1 MPEWTREITNALTP
15 LALRPERE
23 REIADELAAHLEDRY
38 CDARGRGAS
47 DADARKEALAE
58 LSGVLVPELRRV
70 ESSWRA
76 PEQLGAA
83 ARASMLDTLRQDVRY
98 AMRSLRLSPGFTAVS
113 VATLAIGIGACTL
126 MLSAANSVLRRPLPF
141 REPDRLVVFWGTAPE
156 KGLTEVDYPTGLAA
170 VVQDR
175 THTLESFA
183 VFTGTGV
190 NLTGDGDAERL
201 DGAAVSADFFRTIG
215 VSPMLGRVPV
225 ASEAV
230 LDEPSRVVVVGHS
243 LWMRRFGG
251 DSSLVGKTI
260 DLNGSPTTVIGV
272 MPPGFVYPRRSE
284 MWSPLAVDPSRF
296 NCWCFTPIGRMR
308 PGVTSEDVRRDVTN
322 VVDDFAVTRQDV
334 FPGAKRGNTRV
345 IAMSLSER
353 VVGGVEKQLLTLLVA
368 VGCVLLVACANI
380 ANLLLAR
387 AATRA
392 RELAVRCCL
401 GASPRRVATQLLTES
416 TMIALA
422 GAALGATLAA
432 WGVHALRGLP
442 TTLFPRI
449 DEVRIDVD
457 VLLATIA
464 VAVVTGVLC
473 GLAPAWRAMRVDL
486 LDAIKGG
493 AKVSSTRASRR
504 TSNGFVVA
512 QFALSLMLLV
522 SAGLLLRSYHRLS
535 NVEMGYRA
543 DHALIAR
550 LQLPYPRY
558 DSARVVRATYQ
569 QLLDQAQAI
578 PGVTAVG
585 LASRVPLSMGNPQD
599 NVIAEGKEPANPNV
613 PIRVA
618 NVRFVTPGYFAAM
631 GTPLRRGRLF
641 RASDDD
647 RSPRVAVV
655 DELFANFF
663 WPGED
668 PIGKRFMHGG
678 DTSAGRWLTVI
689 GVVPNVKH
697 ERLDE
702 AGDLQV
708 YEHFAQRTTWNNYIV
723 VRTGAEP
730 ESFVPQLRALVRK
743 VDPAVP
749 LYEVHSMRDAV
760 DLSLGTRRLTNIL
773 LVSFAITGM
782 LLAAIGIYG
791 VMSLGVSNRVREFG
805 IRLALGAKPDAVR
818 GLVLRQAVVLAAV
831 GIAAGLA
838 GAIATTRY
846 IRGLLF
852 GVEPLDWTTFAAV
865 SALLAVA
872 ALTASYLPARR
883 ATRADPM
890 VALKAE

>member
-1 MPEWTREITNALTP
+1 
-15 LALRPERE
+15 
-23 REIADELAAHLEDRY
+23 
-38 CDARGRGAS
+38 
-47 DADARKEALAE
+47 
-58 LSGVLVPELRRV
+58 
-70 ESSWRA
+70 
-76 PEQLGAA
+76 
-83 ARASMLDTLRQDVRY
+83 
-98 AMRSLRLSPGFTAVS
+98 
-113 VATLAIGIGACTL
+113 
-126 MLSAANSVLRRPLPF
+126 
-141 REPDRLVVFWGTAPE
+141 
-156 KGLTEVDYPTGLAA
+156 YPTGLAA
-170 VVQDR
+170 VYRDR
-175 THTLESFA
+175 ARTLESFA
-183 VFTGTGV
+183 VFGITGV
-190 NLTGDGDAERL
+190 NLTGNGDAERV
-201 DGAAVSADFFRTIG
+201 DGAAVSTDFFHTIG

-230 LDEPSRVVVVGHS
+230 LNEPSRVVVVGHA

-251 DSSLVGKTI
+251 DSAIVGKTI

-272 MPPGFVYPRRSE
+272 MPPGFIYPRRSG
-284 MWSPLAVDPSRF
+284 MWIPLAVDAANF
-296 NCWCFTPIGRMR
+296 NCWCFEAIGRMR
-308 PGVTSEDVRRDVTN
+308 PGLTTEDVRRDFAKVT
-322 VVDDFAVTRQDV
+322 DDFAVERQDV
-334 FPGAKRGNTRV
+334 FPGHKRGTSRIV
-345 IAMSLSER
+345 AMSLSER

-368 VGCVLLVACANI
+368 VACVLLVACANI

-416 TMIALA
+416 TTIALA
-422 GAALGATLAA
+422 GAALGATFAA

-457 VLLATIA
+457 VLAATVG
-464 VAVVTGVLC
+464 VALLTGVLC
-473 GLAPAWRAMRVDL
+473 GLAPAWRAMRIDV

-493 AKVSSTRASRR
+493 AKTSNARASRR

-543 DHALIAR
+543 DHALVAR
-550 LQLPYPRY
+550 MQLPYPRY

-569 QLLDQAQAI
+569 QVLDQAQAI

-585 LASRVPLSMGNPQD
+585 LASRVPLTPGNPQD

-613 PIRVA
+613 PVRVA
-618 NVRFVTPGYFAAM
+618 NVRIVTPGYFAAM

-647 RSPRVAVV
+647 HSPRVAVV
-655 DELFANFF
+655 DELFANHF
-663 WPGED
+663 WPGEEA
-668 PIGKRFMHGG
+668 IGKRFTHAG
-678 DTSAGRWLTVI
+678 DTTARRWITVI
-689 GVVPNVKH
+689 GVVANVKH

-723 VRTGAEP
+723 VRTAAEP
-730 ESFVPQLRALVRK
+730 ESFVPQLRELVRRA
-743 VDPAVP
+743 DPAVP
-749 LYEVHSMRDAV
+749 LYEVHSMSDAV
-760 DLSLGTRRLTNIL
+760 DLSLGTRRLTNIF

-791 VMSLGVSNRVREFG
+791 VMSLGVSSRVREFG
-805 IRLALGAKPDAVR
+805 IRVALGAKPDAVR
-818 GLVLRQAVVLAAV
+818 RLVLRQAAVVIAI
-831 GIAAGLA
+831 GIAVGLA

-846 IRGLLF
+846 MRGLLF
-852 GVEPLDWTTFAAV
+852 RVEPLDWTTFVVV

-890 VALKAE
+890 LALRAE

>member
-1 MPEWTREITNALTP
+1 MPEWTREITHALTP

-38 CDARGRGAS
+38 CEARGRGAT

-70 ESSWRA
+70 ESPWRE
-76 PEQLGAA
+76 PEQLGAV
-83 ARASMLDTLRQDVRY
+83 ARASVLDTLRQDLRY
-98 AMRSLRLSPGFTAVS
+98 AIRSLRLSPGFTAVS

-141 REPDRLVVFWGTAPE
+141 RDPERLVVTWGTSPD
-156 KGLTEVDYPTGLAA
+156 KGLVEVNYPTGLAA
-170 VVQDR
+170 VYRDR
-175 THTLESFA
+175 ARTLESFA
-183 VFTGTGV
+183 VFGITGV
-190 NLTGDGDAERL
+190 NLTGNGDAERV

-215 VSPMLGRVPV
+215 VSPVLGRVPV

-230 LDEPSRVVVVGHS
+230 LNEPSRVVVVGHA

-272 MPPGFVYPRRSE
+272 MPPRFIYPRRSE
-284 MWSPLAVDPSRF
+284 MWIPLAVDAGNF
-296 NCWCFTPIGRMR
+296 NCWCFEAIGRMR
-308 PGVTSEDVRRDVTN
+308 PGLTVEDVRRDFANVT
-322 VVDDFAVTRQDV
+322 DDFGIERPDI
-334 FPGAKRGNTRV
+334 FPGAKRGKSRIV
-345 IAMSLSER
+345 AMSVSER
-353 VVGGVEKQLLTLLVA
+353 VVGSVEKQLLTLLAAVA
-368 VGCVLLVACANI
+368 CVLLVACANI

-416 TMIALA
+416 TIIALA
-422 GAALGATLAA
+422 GAALGATFAA
-432 WGVHALRGLP
+432 WGVYALRRLP

-449 DEVRIDVD
+449 DEVRIDSD
-457 VLLATIA
+457 VLLATVA
-464 VAVVTGVLC
+464 VALVTGVLC
-473 GLAPAWRAMRVDL
+473 GLAPAWRALRVDL
-486 LDAIKGG
+486 LDAIKGS
-493 AKVSSTRASRR
+493 AKISSTRVSRR

-522 SAGLLLRSYHRLS
+522 GAGLLLRSYHRLS

-543 DHALIAR
+543 DHALVAR

-578 PGVTAVG
+578 PGVKAVG
-585 LASRVPLSMGNPQD
+585 LASRVPLTAGNPQD
-599 NVIAEGKEPANPNV
+599 NIIAEGKEPTNPNV
-613 PIRVA
+613 PVRVA
-618 NVRFVTPGYFAAM
+618 NVRFVTAGYFAAM
-631 GTPLRRGRLF
+631 GTPLHRGRLF

-655 DELFANFF
+655 DELFAKHF

-668 PIGKRFMHGG
+668 PIGKRFTHGG
-678 DTSAGRWLTVI
+678 DTTAGRWITVI
-689 GVVPNVKH
+689 GIVANVKH

-702 AGDLQV
+702 TGDLQV

-723 VRTGAEP
+723 IRTTAEP

-749 LYEVHSMRDAV
+749 LYEVHSMTDAV

-773 LVSFAITGM
+773 LVSFAVTAM

-805 IRLALGAKPDAVR
+805 IRLALGAKPDGVR
-818 GLVLRQAVVLAAV
+818 RLVLRQAATLTAI
-831 GIAAGLA
+831 GIMVGLA

-852 GVEPLDWTTFAAV
+852 GVEPLDWITFAAV
-865 SALLAVA
+865 SALLAIA

-890 VALKAE
+890 LALRAE